1 MENQLT
7 RSPNGDRDGTT
18 PPETP
23 QRGRKRGLGGT
34 SPTQSSDVTMP
45 SAANHTL
52 SMLQNTEAASIL
64 SPASHQR
71 VLHGFQTMLND
82 SNAEIDRYKN
92 IIEQLDI
99 ERKKLKADKDSQE
112 LINKKL
118 AEDMAALQRQRP
130 DTTEIR
136 DVSKMNWSQI
146 TTSDSKPS
154 KRRRN

>member
-23 QRGRKRGLGGT
+23 QWGLKIGLGGT
-34 SPTQSSDVTMP
+34 SPTQQSSDVTMP

-64 SPASHQR
+64 SPAGHQR

-82 SNAEIDRYKN
+82 SNTEIDRYKN
-92 IIEQLDI
+92 IIE
-99 ERKKLKADKDSQE
+99 KKKKAQKS
-112 LINKKL
+112 
-118 AEDMAALQRQRP
+118 
-130 DTTEIR
+130 T
-136 DVSKMNWSQI
+136 
-146 TTSDSKPS
+146 
-154 KRRRN
+154 KRTKIPKSL